1 MSFADNCVLTLARK
15 ENADIILSDD
25 RLLRRVAI
33 MEGIRVIGTI
43 GILLKATKKSI
54 LSAETAVDLLNRLVE
69 EHNFRI
75 STRVYEAARKA
86 ILAIQVY

>member
-1 MSFADNCVLTLARK
+1 LPGEPK
-15 ENADIILSDD
+15 I
-25 RLLRRVAI
+25 
-33 MEGIRVIGTI
+33 EGIRVIGTI
-43 GILLKATKKSI
+43 GILLQATKKSI

-86 ILAIQVY
+86 ILAIQVD

>member
-1 MSFADNCVLTLARK
+1 MPGEPK
-15 ENADIILSDD
+15 I
-25 RLLRRVAI
+25 
-33 MEGIRVIGTI
+33 EGIRVIGTI
-43 GILLKATKKSI
+43 GILLQATKKSI

-86 ILAIQVY
+86 ILAIQVD